1 MQVHL
6 KSFLLILAASLTC
19 GAAIPA
25 ATDTQEAKPLAV
37 EDALRIKQFGPLMPI
52 ALSPNGTRL
61 AYTVQDNGRARAF
74 DMGTY
79 QRTGVPAWAAGTD
92 IWVQNIESGAIRNL
106 TDSKGDNW
114 LPVWSRDGHYLA
126 FLSTRDGAD
135 QARLWVWDATQD
147 KLRELTDAK
156 MQGDEIEWTTDS
168 RHLLVTT
175 PAGDSSRYDDV
186 PKAPSN
192 SDTGERPESAE
203 SGSTAILYLRDGVS
217 DAAKRSSRSGPFN
230 LDRQLRNL
238 VSVDVGNGEISTL
251 VHETR
256 IMAYLLSPDGSRIAY
271 TIPAR
276 LEKPGSQQILYDL
289 AVVGIAGNQAR
300 ILASEIPLDSN
311 GDRFRWSPDSRRIA
325 YRESGPGTYGDC
337 YVAAVDGKSPQNVTR
352 LSLETD
358 VRSSAGSEEPLW
370 DGQGKTIFFLRGGA
384 LWRADVS
391 ERSATKLA
399 EIPGREIREMIP
411 RSRNLLWTLDDGAS
425 TVVVTYDNSG
435 KQDGFYKIDLR
446 SGKSI
451 RLLESGRCY
460 TCVRASRK
468 FTVADDG
475 RRLVY
480 FEEDAGHSPDLWTS
494 DAGLQSVRRLT
505 HLNPQLDKYEMGAAQ
520 LVRWLSDDGQS
531 LQGTLLLPSD
541 YKAGV
546 RYPLIV
552 WVYGGSLLSN
562 DFDQFGLVTPGP
574 FNMQLL
580 ATRGY
585 AVLLPDMPLG
595 VGTQMADIAKTVLP
609 GVNKVIELGIADP
622 AHLGVMGH
630 SFGGYSTLSLIVQ
643 TTRFSAA
650 IEASGFSDTVGDYGE
665 MTKAGTAFA
674 ISTEEHGSG
683 SMGGTP
689 WDVRDR
695 YIANSPVFFF
705 DRVQTPLL
713 IIHGA
718 EDTTVAPYLGDE
730 VFVDLRRLG
739 KDVEYARY
747 EGEGHSPVNWR
758 YANQVDFCNRVI
770 AWFDKYLK

>member
-6 KSFLLILAASLTC
+6 KSLLLILAASLTC
-19 GAAIPA
+19 GAAIPV
-25 ATDTQEAKPLAV
+25 ATETQEAKPLAV
-37 EDALRIKQFGPLMPI
+37 EDALQIKEFGPLMPI
-52 ALSPNGTRL
+52 ALSPDGTQL
-61 AYTVQDNGRARAF
+61 AYTVKDNGRARAI
-74 DMGTY
+74 DSRTY
-79 QRTGVPAWAAGTD
+79 DRTGVPPWAAGTD
-92 IWVQNIESGAIRNL
+92 ISVQNIESGAIRNL

-126 FLSTRDGAD
+126 FLSTRDGGE

-147 KLRELTDAK
+147 KLRKVTDTK
-156 MQGDEIEWTTDS
+156 MQGNEIEWTPDS

-175 PAGDSSRYDDV
+175 PAGDLSRYDDV
-186 PKAPSN
+186 PKTSSE
-192 SDTGERPESAE
+192 SDIGGRPENAE

-217 DAAKRSSRSGPFN
+217 DAAKRSSRSGPFD
-230 LDRQLRNL
+230 LDHQLRNL
-238 VSVDVGNGEISTL
+238 VSVDVRNGEISTL

-256 IMAYLLSPDGSRIAY
+256 IMAYLLSPDGLRIAY

-276 LEKPGSQQILYDL
+276 LEKPGSQQILFDL
-289 AVVGIAGNQAR
+289 TVIGVAGDQAR
-300 ILASEIPLDSN
+300 ILASEIPLDHN

-325 YRESGPGTYGDC
+325 YRESGPGADGDC

-352 LSLETD
+352 LSPETE
-358 VRSSAGSEEPLW
+358 VRSSSGSVEPLW

-391 ERSATKLA
+391 EGSATKLA

-411 RSRNLLWTLDDGAS
+411 RFANLLWTLDDGTS
-425 TVVVTYDNSG
+425 TVVVTHDDSG

-446 SGKSI
+446 NGKSI

-460 TCVRASRK
+460 TCIRTSQK
-468 FTVADDG
+468 FTVTDDG

-480 FEEDAGHSPDLWTS
+480 FEEDAGHSSDLWTS
-494 DAGLQSVRRLT
+494 DAALQSVRRLS
-505 HLNPQLDKYEMGAAQ
+505 HLNPQFDKYEMGAAQ

-531 LQGTLLLPSD
+531 LQGTLLLPFD

-552 WVYGGSLLSN
+552 WVYGGSLQSN
-562 DFDQFGLVTPGP
+562 DFDQFGLAATGP

-595 VGTQMADIAKTVLP
+595 VGTPMADIAKTVLP

-622 AHLGVMGH
+622 THLGVMGH
-630 SFGGYSTLSLIVQ
+630 SFGGYSTLSLLVQ

-650 IEASGFSDTVGDYGE
+650 IEASGFADIVGDYGE
-665 MTKAGTAFA
+665 MQKDGTAFA
-674 ISTEEHGSG
+674 ISTEEQGPG

-705 DRVQTPLL
+705 DRIQTPLL
-713 IIHGA
+713 IIQGA
-718 EDTTVAPYLGDE
+718 EDPVVAPYLGDE

-739 KDVEYARY
+739 KDVEYAKY
-747 EGEGHSPVNWR
+747 EGEGHSPLNWR
-758 YANQVDFCNRVI
+758 YANQVDFCNRVT